1 MCLKDYSSGQ
11 YRENLIS
18 RGGTENSIA
27 GVCFWHSGIGTS
39 AIGVYEDE
47 YLEEQVKEINR
58 RLGLL

>member
-1 MCLKDYSSGQ
+1 
-11 YRENLIS
+11 LIS
-18 RGGTENSIA
+18 QGGTENSVA

-47 YLEEQVKEINR
+47 YLAEQVKEINR